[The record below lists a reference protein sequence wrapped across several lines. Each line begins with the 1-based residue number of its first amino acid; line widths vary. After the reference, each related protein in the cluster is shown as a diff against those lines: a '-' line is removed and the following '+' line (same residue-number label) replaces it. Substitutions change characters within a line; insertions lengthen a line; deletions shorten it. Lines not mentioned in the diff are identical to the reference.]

1 MTHTILRDR
10 RGMTL
15 AELLVALTIAS
26 ILITATVRFFNDQ
39 ARMFNTGT
47 SALSVVQ
54 NYRFALS
61 TLGRDLRTAGAGVSG
76 TQPYLV
82 YAGADVVAFNADY
95 LSRDPNDLFSV
106 YVEEDAPTGTVQALR
121 LSDRA
126 TLPGTTFSYPSAEY
140 PQRGTNGTAETL
152 IFYFTPDATTPRTDD
167 FVLMRQVNRAP
178 AAVVARNLL
187 RTPGRPFLEY
197 LWIEEDAA
205 AGSQV
210 RVVPAARLPLAHTVP
225 LHGDPLDRPDSLGRI
240 DRVRGVRVS
249 LTATNGLS
257 GNREVRRAA
266 TRVVRLANAGVSAL
280 QSCGE
285 APVSGG
291 ALAAVPVALPGG
303 VVRVNLAWSA
313 APDESA
319 GERDVLRYVI
329 WRRASGTPD
338 WGDPYLSVSS
348 GLAVYEYRD
357 EQVVPGTRYD
367 YAIASQDCTPSLSP
381 LAATLG
387 VQVPLPLP

>member
-1 MTHTILRDR
+1 MSPSLRDR

-15 AELLVALTIAS
+15 IELLISLTIAS
-26 ILITATVRFFNDQ
+26 ILITATVRFFSDQ
-39 ARMFNTGT
+39 SRMFSTGT
-47 SALSVVQ
+47 SALAVVQ

-106 YVEEDAPTGTVQALR
+106 YVEEDAPAGTVQALR
-121 LSDRA
+121 LADRA
-126 TLPGTTFSYPSAEY
+126 AIPGTSFNYPNAEY

-152 IFYFTPDATTPRTDD
+152 VFYFTPDTSTTRADD

-197 LWIEEDAA
+197 LWIEDDAA

-210 RVVPAARLPLAHTVP
+210 RAVPAARLPLTHSVP

-257 GNREVRRAA
+257 GAREVRRAA
-266 TRVVRLANAGVSAL
+266 TRVVRLANAGISAL
-280 QSCGE
+280 QACGE
-285 APVSGG
+285 APVSGS
-291 ALAAVPVALPGG
+291 ALSAVPVALPGG
-303 VVRVNLAWSA
+303 SVRVDLSWNA
-313 APDESA
+313 APDETG
-319 GERDVLRYVI
+319 GERDILRYVI
-329 WRRASGTPD
+329 WRRVNGSTD

-348 GLAVYEYRD
+348 GLGAYQYRD
-357 EQVVPGTRYD
+357 EAVVPGTRYD

-381 LAATLG
+381 LAATFG
-387 VQVPLPLP
+387 IQVPLPLP